1 MTLLPE
7 FAILPELFLKAG
19 HDEVSKMQL
28 AYLRDAVLRDA
39 AVRDLRDGEWRRLLW
54 DKRGAMSLIAQ
65 KLAKTLCSGRS
76 LASASPV
83 LPNSPSSEEE
93 WCDEAIAS
101 AKTRPLTAIICSP
114 SLDKAHQQQSAVHP
128 LDTLSETNLGQI
140 ATASVQTLF
149 RIGEYIEHIGA
160 ILSTARRLCFID
172 PYIDPEHRD
181 YGEFPE
187 LLRHAGK
194 RHPAPKL
201 EIHRKC
207 SYKRKTDAK
216 EGQLKDSSAWKT
228 IFADWHQLLEAEG
241 IVAEVF
247 IWDDFKTRYLVS
259 ELAGL
264 IVGKGFKTNKDPK
277 AKNTWSRLSRE
288 DGQNVDREFD
298 ENSTAHKLWCHF
310 EIGGEK

>member
-1 MTLLPE
+1 MLLPE
-7 FAILPELFLKAG
+7 FAILPDVFLKSG
-19 HDEVSKMQL
+19 HDEVSR
-28 AYLRDAVLRDA
+28 LRLKILGNIVLRDA
-39 AVRDLRDGEWRRLLW
+39 AVRDLRDGQWKKLLW
-54 DKRGAMSLIAQ
+54 NQRGTMSLSAQ
-65 KLAKTLCSGRS
+65 KLVKILCGGRS
-76 LASASPV
+76 LSSA
-83 LPNSPSSEEE
+83 LPALPSSPSSEEE

-101 AKTRPLTAIICSP
+101 AQVRALTAIICSP
-114 SLDKAHQQQSAVHP
+114 NLDKAHQQQSSVYP
-128 LDTLSETNLGQI
+128 LDTLGETDLGQI

-181 YGEFPE
+181 YGEFLE

-216 EGQLKDSSAWKT
+216 EGPLTDTNAWKK
-228 IFADWHQLLEAEG
+228 IFDSRDRSLKTEG

-247 IWDDFKTRYLVS
+247 IWDDFKERYLIS
-259 ELAGL
+259 ELVGL
-264 IVGKGFKTNKDPK
+264 LVGKGFKINKDPN

-288 DGQNVDREFD
+288 NAQSVDREFGD
-298 ENSTAHKLWCHF
+298 NSPVHGQPLRF
-310 EIGGEK
+310 EIGGKK